1 MSPIA
6 KGLVLL
12 FGFPVILAILFFYF
26 FMSTGEE
33 RMRAVCETIKPGMSH
48 ANVVTV
54 SHENNLTVPAKD
66 VSVAALEEQRNFSR
80 HRCQVTFEN
89 GVVKSAS
96 YLLAAG

>member
-33 RMRAVCETIKPGMSH
+33 RMRTFLTRSSE
-48 ANVVTV
+48 VTLKSPTSTTPKARV
-54 SHENNLTVPAKD
+54 TVPA
-66 VSVAALEEQRNFSR
+66 
-80 HRCQVTFEN
+80 
-89 GVVKSAS
+89 
-96 YLLAAG
+96 LAKVWANTLSPL